1 MKQNVHT
8 VNYNLK
14 HNLILFT
21 PVYNG
26 ILLSKTVS
34 AKIPNKNH
42 ELLRDRCNQL
52 GCTIN
57 EYVEHAI
64 EFAMDGSTEFEFG
77 SDEPEIEPKSNV
89 TDSN

>member
-1 MKQNVHT
+1 
-8 VNYNLK
+8 VNYNV
-14 HNLILFT
+14 NNNSILFT
-21 PVYNG
+21 AVYCC

-34 AKIPNKNH
+34 ARIPNKNH

-64 EFAMDGSTEFEFG
+64 EFAMDGSTEFEFDI
-77 SDEPEIEPKSNV
+77 DEPEIKPESDV
-89 TDSN
+89 TVTQIE